1 MARPRIFVSSTY
13 YDLKHIRS
21 SLDNFIESLG
31 YDSVLSEK
39 GDIAYSPDIPLDESC
54 YREASGADIF
64 VLIIG
69 GRYGSSVSD
78 EEKTPSRT
86 FFERY
91 DSITKKEYETAWSKD
106 IPIYILIEQNV
117 YSEYQTYLRNK
128 STKSIKYA
136 HVDSINIFRVIEEIL
151 LKPRNN
157 PVHTFERFPE
167 IEAWLREQW
176 SGLFRELLQRMSNQK
191 QISTLSSQVETLGAI
206 NTTLQRYLE
215 IVIAKVSPEEAPE
228 LIKSEHARL
237 GEIEQLDKLK
247 ENEFYNG
254 AFMSSTLK
262 KDHFLEQFKDALFK
276 SETYPEFVDNL
287 TSLVGDPNISDIIS
301 SYHNDPG
308 PMRDI
313 NKAREI
319 IGKEPF
325 SFPDEDDKLTKKS
338 SGRKKTRR

>member
-69 GRYGSSVSD
+69 GRYGSSASNED
-78 EEKTPSRT
+78 KRPSRT
-86 FFERY
+86 FFDRY
-91 DSITKKEYETAWSKD
+91 DSITKKEYDAAWSRD

-128 STKSIKYA
+128 TTKDIQYA
-136 HVDSINIFRVIEEIL
+136 HVDSINIFKVIEEIL
-151 LKPRNN
+151 SKPRNN

-167 IEAWLREQW
+167 IESWLREQW
-176 SGLFRELLQRMSNQK
+176 AGLFRELLQRMNNQK

-206 NTTLQRYLE
+206 NSTLQRYLE
-215 IVIAKVSPEEAPE
+215 VVISKVSPDDAPE

-237 GEIEQLDKLK
+237 GEIEQMEQLK
-247 ENEFYNG
+247 NNPFFIKAFPQEFMEVESFRR
-254 AFMSSTLK
+254 ALLSS
-262 KDHFLEQFKDALFK
+262 DSF
-276 SETYPEFVDNL
+276 SEFVKILAPL
-287 TSLVGDPNISDIIS
+287 TSEPDLIEKMGLSLEEE
-301 SYHNDPG
+301 
-308 PMRDI
+308 PMAIKDI
-313 NKAREI
+313 NEARLILGKAPFPLPDDDVKRT
-319 IGKEPF
+319 KE
-325 SFPDEDDKLTKKS
+325 S
-338 SGRKKTRR
+338 SVRKKTRR